1 MANVR
6 KQLDWRWVWLGA
18 GVILVLVF
26 LSVRSLTRE
35 RLQVRVVAASRQS
48 LESSISTNGRV
59 EPVMNYPVFSP
70 LATTVK
76 AVHVQT
82 GDQVEAGKILL
93 TLDDIQAR
101 ARVAAAEAGLRTA
114 EAMLDVAMHN
124 GTLAERQASAADIT
138 RLQIEHDQAQHD
150 LDALTKLNA
159 AGAASA
165 SEVAAATQRVQIAEA
180 ALEASQTSAKGHY
193 SSTEIARAQA
203 AVQDAEAALAAARD
217 VESKTVVRAPASGT
231 VYTLNVLPADYV
243 EEGKLLLQLADLK
256 NERVRAYFDEPEIG
270 SLAVGQPITIK
281 WDARPGDKWRGHIER
296 VPVTV
301 IQYETRRVG
310 EALIR
315 LDDDDNQLLPN
326 TNVTVTVTTSSQASA
341 IVIPREALHVEN
353 GKPFVFRVSGDE
365 LKRTA
370 VTYGTMNLN
379 QVAILSGLNSGDLV
393 ATGTLSGQPLQEG
406 MPAKQVR

>member
-256 NERVRAYFDEPEIG
+256 NERVRAYFD
-270 SLAVGQPITIK
+270 
-281 WDARPGDKWRGHIER
+281 
-296 VPVTV
+296 
-301 IQYETRRVG
+301 
-310 EALIR
+310 
-315 LDDDDNQLLPN
+315 
-326 TNVTVTVTTSSQASA
+326 
-341 IVIPREALHVEN
+341 
-353 GKPFVFRVSGDE
+353 
-365 LKRTA
+365 
-370 VTYGTMNLN
+370 
-379 QVAILSGLNSGDLV
+379 
-393 ATGTLSGQPLQEG
+393 
-406 MPAKQVR
+406 